1 MELYGLQK
9 DYAISY
15 LEKLENA
22 TTEERAAALGAFGE
36 KPLDGII
43 SLNDAGNEATIKIS
57 GPLSPAGP
65 NPIARFFG
73 FGGTGYIDIISAIKS
88 VEDDPTVDTV
98 RLAMDT
104 PGGTVAGMDQAR
116 QAIESLSTKKKVIA
130 ENHGMIASA
139 GYYLATAA
147 NEIIAMSPLVT
158 TGSIG
163 VIVAGYD
170 FSGIDAKYGI
180 KKIKIVSKNAPNK
193 QPDPTTPHGV
203 AIIQEDINA
212 MERVFIEKI
221 IEGRGTTEKDVI
233 ENFGQ
238 GGMLIAQDPDSDKP
252 DAVKVGMIDKVIT
265 NVAIEPVLDDDEENN
280 GITSNSDTINGN
292 SDISETSAAEGG
304 GQQQGAEMDLNQ
316 LKAEHPALVAQIEAQ
331 GVEKG
336 VKNER
341 ERVDAHLTMGKSSG
355 DMDLAMSCIS
365 EGTELTASVNAKYFA
380 AGMNSQSIKGRASES
395 EDDLDTDASDDVE
408 SEDKVLA
415 AALANEL
422 GVESHG

>member
-22 TTEERAAALGAFGE
+22 TTEERATALSAFGE

-43 SLNDAGNEATIKIS
+43 SRNDAGNEATIKIS

-65 NPIARFFG
+65 SPIARFFG
-73 FGGTGYIDIISAIKS
+73 FGGTGYIDIIAAIKS

-147 NEIIAMSPLVT
+147 NEIVAMSPLAN

-163 VIVAGYD
+163 VIMAGLD
-170 FSGIDAKYGI
+170 FSDAMARNGVKR
-180 KKIKIVSKNAPNK
+180 IKIVSKNAPNK
-193 QPDPTTPHGV
+193 QADPSTPHGAGV
-203 AIIQEDINA
+203 LQNEVDA
-212 MERVFIEKI
+212 MERVFIQKI
-221 IEGRGTTEKDVI
+221 TEGRGTTEQDVI
-233 ENFGQ
+233 DNFGQ

-265 NVAIEPVLDDDEENN
+265 NVAIEPALDDDEENN

-304 GQQQGAEMDLNQ
+304 GQQQGAVMDLNQ

-336 VKNER
+336 VTQER

-380 AGMNSQSIKGRASES
+380 AGMNNQSIQSRASES
-395 EDDLDTDASDDVE
+395 ENDLDTDASDDEE

-415 AALANEL
+415 TALADEL
-422 GVESHG
+422 GVDNHA

>member
-22 TTEERAAALGAFGE
+22 TTEERAASLSAFGE

-43 SLNDAGNEATIKIS
+43 SRNDAGNEATIKIS

-65 NPIARFFG
+65 SPIARFFG
-73 FGGTGYIDIISAIKS
+73 FGGTGYVDIIAAIKS
-88 VEDDPTVDTV
+88 VENDPTVDTV

-147 NEIIAMSPLVT
+147 NEIVAMSPLAN

-163 VIVAGYD
+163 VIMAGLD
-170 FSGIDAKYGI
+170 FSDAMARNGVKR
-180 KKIKIVSKNAPNK
+180 IKIVSKNAPNK
-193 QPDPTTPHGV
+193 QADPSTPHGAGV
-203 AIIQEDINA
+203 LQNEVDA
-212 MERVFIEKI
+212 MERVFIQKI
-221 IEGRGTTEKDVI
+221 TEGRGTTEKDVI
-233 ENFGQ
+233 DNFGQ
-238 GGMLIAQDPDSDKP
+238 GGMLIAQDPDPDKP

-265 NVAIEPVLDDDEENN
+265 NVAIEPALDEDEENN
-280 GITSNSDTINGN
+280 GITSNGDTINGN
-292 SDISETSAAEGG
+292 SDISATSAAEGG
-304 GQQQGAEMDLNQ
+304 GQQQGAVMDLNQ
-316 LKAEHPALVAQIEAQ
+316 LKAEHPALVAQIEAK
-331 GVEKG
+331 GVESG
-336 VKNER
+336 VKQER

-355 DMDLAMSCIS
+355 DMDLAMSCIN

-380 AGMNSQSIKGRASES
+380 AGMNKQSIQGRASES
-395 EDDLDTDASDDVE
+395 EDDLDTDASDDAE

-415 AALANEL
+415 AALADEL
-422 GVESHG
+422 GVDNHA

>member
-22 TTEERAAALGAFGE
+22 TTGERAAALSAFGE

-43 SLNDAGNEATIKIS
+43 SRNDAGNEATIKIS

-65 NPIARFFG
+65 SPIARFFG

-116 QAIESLSTKKKVIA
+116 QAIENLSTKKKVIA

-139 GYYLATAA
+139 GYYLAIAA
-147 NEIIAMSPLVT
+147 NEIVAMSPLVK

-163 VIVAGYD
+163 VIIAGLD
-170 FSGIDAKYGI
+170 FSDAMARDGVKR
-180 KKIKIVSKNAPNK
+180 IKIVSKNAPNK
-193 QPDPTTPHGV
+193 QADPTTPHGLSV
-203 AIIQEDINA
+203 LQDSVDAP
-212 MERVFIEKI
+212 ERVFIQKI
-221 IEGRGTTEKDVI
+221 AEGRGTTEQNVI

-238 GGMLIAQDPDSDKP
+238 GAEFIAQDPDLGKP
-252 DAVKVGMIDKVIT
+252 DALKVGMIDKVIT
-265 NVAIEPVLDDDEENN
+265 NSVEPVIDESENEL
-280 GITSNSDTINGN
+280 GATGN
-292 SDISETSAAEGG
+292 SDAINEDINILETSAAEGG

-316 LKAEHPALVAQIEAQ
+316 LKAEHPALVAQIEAK
-331 GVEKG
+331 GVESG
-336 VKNER
+336 VKQER
-341 ERVDAHLTMGKSSG
+341 ERVEAHLTMGKASK
-355 DMDLAMSCIS
+355 DMDLAVSCIEDGS
-365 EGTELTASVNAKYFA
+365 ELSASINAKYMA
-380 AGMNSQSIKGRASES
+380 AGMNSQSSSDRAGET
-395 EDDLDTDASDDVE
+395 EGDLDIDATDDVE
-408 SEDKVLA
+408 AHEKAVAD
-415 AALANEL
+415 ALALEL
-422 GVESHG
+422 GVDDHA